1 MKLSEAIIE
10 AMNDIDESLL
20 EGSEVIERESIFS
33 KKGWLILTSVFVAL
47 LVLLP
52 LASNMFRMGST
63 NEDAPSE
70 AATTEA
76 APEAVEEVGYEE
88 AKEAIDESIQIHDG
102 NVLVSMTPAL
112 YEALGTSDTYE
123 VICVITDSEGNYLS
137 EEVLK
142 DYAKKYEETYGYK
155 VISIT
160 EEGIIFEL
168 SEEEIMNFNLI
179 ERYNYLLDLNK

>member
-20 EGSEVIERESIFS
+20 EGSEVIERESIFF

-63 NEDAPSE
+63 NESAP
-70 AATTEA
+70 AEA

>member
-63 NEDAPSE
+63 NDAAPAE
-70 AATTEA
+70 AVTEEA

-88 AKEAIDESIQIHDG
+88 AKETVDESIQIHDD
-102 NVLVSMTPAL
+102 NVLVSMTPEL
-112 YEALGTSDTYE
+112 QEALGSEESYE
-123 VICVITDSEGNYLS
+123 VICIITDSDGNYLS
-137 EEVLK
+137 EETLN
-142 DYAKKYEETYGYK
+142 DYAKKYEEIYGYS
-155 VISIT
+155 VISVV